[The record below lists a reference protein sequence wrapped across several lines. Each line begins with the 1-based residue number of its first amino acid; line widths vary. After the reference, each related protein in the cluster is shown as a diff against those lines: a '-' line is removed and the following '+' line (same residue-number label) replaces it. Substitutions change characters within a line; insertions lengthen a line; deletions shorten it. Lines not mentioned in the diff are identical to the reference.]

1 MSVDPIGDA
10 VANPQTYAD
19 PVACHALFT
28 RLRAEAPVRWTTPA
42 TTRPFWVLSR
52 HADVIEV
59 ERQPEVFLSGPRLE
73 LFSLDQEA
81 AIQAAHAGRSAVSR
95 TVLHMDGAEH
105 RGYRGITQ
113 GWFMPARLK
122 KLEQGLDELATEYID
137 ALAESGGEADFVATV
152 SVWYPLR
159 VILMILGLPRGEA
172 PELLR
177 LTRNFV
183 GRDVPEAKP
192 ADGSRESILV
202 EAAQEI
208 FGYFRDVYRDR
219 LRQPRD
225 DLASVIAHATI
236 DGRPI
241 EDLEAM
247 SYYLLIGLAGHD
259 TTNST
264 LSGGLLA
271 LIENPAERT
280 RLQANPDLLPLAIDE
295 MLRWVSPVRSFMRT
309 ASRDYRLRDQDI
321 QAGQALLMSFP
332 SANRDE
338 AVFEQPF
345 AFRIDRK
352 PNAHIAFGHGAHV
365 CLGQFLA
372 RMELRALFREL
383 LSRLES
389 IELSG
394 STAWLPGITS
404 GSLMRLPIRY
414 RIRSA

>member
-1 MSVDPIGDA
+1 MSVDTIGDA
-10 VANPQTYAD
+10 VANPHTYAD
-19 PVACHALFT
+19 PAACHALFT

-42 TTRPFWVLSR
+42 TTRPFWLLSR
-52 HADVIEV
+52 HADILEV

-73 LFSLDQEA
+73 LFSREQEA

-105 RGYRGITQ
+105 RSYRGITQ
-113 GWFMPARLK
+113 GWFMSARLK
-122 KLEQGLDELATEYID
+122 KLEQGLDELAKEYVD
-137 ALAESGGEADFVATV
+137 ALAASGGDADFVATV
-152 SVWYPLR
+152 AVWYPLR
-159 VILMILGLPRGEA
+159 VILMILGLPPGEA
-172 PELLR
+172 PHLLR

-183 GRDVPEAKP
+183 GRDLPEAKP
-192 ADGSRESILV
+192 ADGKREDILV
-202 EAAQEI
+202 DAAQEI

-219 LRQPRD
+219 LKHPRD
-225 DLASVIAHATI
+225 DLAWVIAHATI

-259 TTNST
+259 TTSST

-271 LIENPAERT
+271 LIENPAEHAKLR
-280 RLQANPDLLPLAIDE
+280 ANPELLSLAVDE

-309 ASRDYRLRDQDI
+309 ADRDYRLRDQEI
-321 QAGQALLMSFP
+321 QAGHALLMSFP

-338 AVFEQPF
+338 AVFAQPF
-345 AFRIDRK
+345 AFKVDRK
-352 PNAHIAFGHGAHV
+352 PNAHIAFGYGAHV

-389 IELSG
+389 VELSG
-394 STAWLPGITS
+394 TAAWLPGITS
-404 GSLMRLPIRY
+404 GSLTRLPIRY
-414 RIRSA
+414 RLRSA

>member
-159 VILMILGLPRGEA
+159 VILMILGLPPGEA

-202 EAAQEI
+202 DAAQEI

-271 LIENPAERT
+271 LIEDPAERT